1 MKKTIRKIYLCFIIT
16 ILFTTG
22 IALGNDTNL
31 ENKEYTEIYKKW
43 LELSD
48 EQKENVIEPSKYNF
62 YSKDTKEEIQLANQ
76 KMNLKSL
83 VKMAKSSTYATS
95 PKFSLKTLIDN
106 NLEIKDQ
113 KSTNF
118 CWAFASISSLET
130 NLALKNYNDNKD
142 DKIYDYSERHMVYSM
157 TQSFKDGQVNTNGWK
172 QKAKDG
178 GTTTMSMAYLT
189 NGSGAIN
196 EEDMKFVDNQEEI
209 DINDIKNKQVQTTVK
224 DIRNFNSIYITKN
237 DGAIDA
243 NKNKIK
249 DSEIE
254 NLKEQ
259 IKEHISTS
267 GSVKASIYM
276 PNFDNNVHINLK
288 SGAIYNL
295 IDSYEDIKK
304 EMTKKDGVYVNHAV
318 SIIGWDDNYSK
329 DNFSTKP
336 KNNGAW
342 IIRNSY
348 GKTIE
353 MPMEQLRK
361 NNPGLEDEEIV
372 SAFSASM
379 NCNCT
384 LSEDGQIL
392 NVSVGDN
399 GIFYVSYEDAY
410 IYSDLLGIENAEDK
424 KDYDNLYQYDNLGG
438 GEVGYIK
445 GNDVKDIFLA
455 NVFTRTKTDTEYLTS
470 IGFQSLVEGT
480 YEVYINPDGT
490 DKSLSNLQKAELTTG
505 EEISLTAGYH
515 TINFKKAYKLKE
527 NNFVVAI
534 KMKHKDGGI
543 SYFTYEAKEENPDI
557 VLSKAKESFVVRE
570 EQAQKDS
577 QWLDIGDSSS
587 SSYLGN
593 LCIKGI
599 TVNQYSGS
607 IANEEEKED
616 SKTDNNNSN
625 YDKAKA
631 ELQEIKLEGNNQGS
645 SVNIK
650 IKVTGIEVKNSSEK
664 YQHYFYL
671 SSNSKENNIQ
681 EDKWIPAGKFEKQD
695 DGTYINTGT
704 RYNPAGFGKD
714 RKHIITRTIDDLRG
728 FDIDGKCW
736 WNNNRQYDKA
746 GFRQDGT
753 YKDTGELYHEGYN
766 AFGLDENGKNRQ
778 GKIPNEII
786 FTREYILNGVT
797 KGKAKE
803 ILNKYGVKNRS
814 SLNLSLYKASEM
826 CPQIKTLLCEQIT
839 KYQMMIKQREEKI
852 KQLENEKT
860 ENKDL
865 LEKLKKENAI
875 LRNRINLMNPMQ
887 DLDK

>member
-31 ENKEYTEIYKKW
+31 ENKEYTEIYKQW

-130 NLALKNYNDNKD
+130 NLALKNYNNKEN
-142 DKIYDYSERHMVYSM
+142 KIYDYSERHMVYSM

-172 QKAKDG
+172 IKAKDG
-178 GTTTMSMAYLT
+178 GTTIMSIAYLT

-209 DINDIKNKQVQTTVK
+209 DIKDIENKQVQTTVK
-224 DIRNFNSIYITKN
+224 DIRKFDYMYITKN

-243 NKNKIK
+243 NKNKIE
-249 DSEIE
+249 DSKVE

-276 PNFDNNVHINLK
+276 PNFDNNIHINLK
-288 SGAIYNL
+288 SGAIYTS
-295 IDSYEDIKK
+295 IDSYEDIIK

-534 KMKHKDGGI
+534 KMKHKDGKI
-543 SYFTYEAKEENPDI
+543 SCFTYESKYENPNI
-557 VLSKAKESFVVRE
+557 VLSNPKESFIAKE

-599 TVNQYSGS
+599 TVNQYSGI

-695 DGTYINTGT
+695 DGTYALMLEITEESQLADIKEDGSVYVYIKEVATLNGKSTTVISNGIELKLYSSEIETKKEEDTTTITSNKTKNDTTVANKVLPNTG
-704 RYNPAGFGKD
+704 Y
-714 RKHIITRTIDDLRG
+714 
-728 FDIDGKCW
+728 
-736 WNNNRQYDKA
+736 
-746 GFRQDGT
+746 
-753 YKDTGELYHEGYN
+753 
-766 AFGLDENGKNRQ
+766 
-778 GKIPNEII
+778 IPVII
-786 FTREYILNGVT
+786 FLIISLTIVGIFVYIR
-797 KGKAKE
+797 
-803 ILNKYGVKNRS
+803 YKN
-814 SLNLSLYKASEM
+814 
-826 CPQIKTLLCEQIT
+826 I
-839 KYQMMIKQREEKI
+839 
-852 KQLENEKT
+852 
-860 ENKDL
+860 
-865 LEKLKKENAI
+865 
-875 LRNRINLMNPMQ
+875 
-887 DLDK
+887 DK

>member
-31 ENKEYTEIYKKW
+31 ENKEYTEIYKQW

-95 PKFSLKTLIDN
+95 PKFSLKALIDN

-172 QKAKDG
+172 IKAKDG
-178 GTTTMSMAYLT
+178 GTTIMSIAYLT

-196 EEDMKFVDNQEEI
+196 EEDMKFVDSQEEI

-695 DGTYINTGT
+695 DGTYALTLEVTEESQLADIKEDGSVYVYIKEVATLNGKSTTVISNGIELKLYSSEIETKKEEDTTTITSNKTKNDTTVANKVLPNTG
-704 RYNPAGFGKD
+704 Y
-714 RKHIITRTIDDLRG
+714 
-728 FDIDGKCW
+728 
-736 WNNNRQYDKA
+736 
-746 GFRQDGT
+746 
-753 YKDTGELYHEGYN
+753 
-766 AFGLDENGKNRQ
+766 
-778 GKIPNEII
+778 IPVII
-786 FTREYILNGVT
+786 FLIISLTIVGIFVYIR
-797 KGKAKE
+797 
-803 ILNKYGVKNRS
+803 YKN
-814 SLNLSLYKASEM
+814 
-826 CPQIKTLLCEQIT
+826 I
-839 KYQMMIKQREEKI
+839 
-852 KQLENEKT
+852 
-860 ENKDL
+860 
-865 LEKLKKENAI
+865 
-875 LRNRINLMNPMQ
+875 
-887 DLDK
+887 DK

>member
-31 ENKEYTEIYKKW
+31 ENKEYTEIYKQW

-130 NLALKNYNDNKD
+130 NLALKNYNNKEN
-142 DKIYDYSERHMVYSM
+142 KIYDYSERHMVYSM

-172 QKAKDG
+172 IKAKDG
-178 GTTTMSMAYLT
+178 GTTIMSIAYLT

-209 DINDIKNKQVQTTVK
+209 DIKDIENKQVQTTVK
-224 DIRNFNSIYITKN
+224 DIRKFDYMYITKN

-243 NKNKIK
+243 NKNEIE
-249 DSEIE
+249 DSKVE

-276 PNFDNNVHINLK
+276 PNFDNNIHINLK
-288 SGAIYNL
+288 SGAIYTS
-295 IDSYEDIKK
+295 IDSYEDIIK

-438 GEVGYIK
+438 GEVGYINE
-445 GNDVKDIFLA
+445 NDVKDIFLA

-470 IGFQSLVEGT
+470 IGFQSFTEGT
-480 YEVYINPDGT
+480 YEVYINPDGA

-515 TINFKKAYKLKE
+515 TIALKKAYKLKG

-534 KMKHKDGGI
+534 KMKHKDGEI
-543 SYFTYEAKEENPDI
+543 SCFTYEAKYENPNI
-557 VLSKAKESFVVRE
+557 VLSNPKESFIAKE

-587 SSYLGN
+587 DSYLGN

-599 TVNQYSGS
+599 TVNQYSGI

-616 SKTDNNNSN
+616 SKTYNNNSN

-631 ELQEIKLEGNNQGS
+631 ELQELKLEGNNQES

-650 IKVTGIEVKNSSEK
+650 IKVTGIEVKNLSDK

-695 DGTYINTGT
+695 DGTYALMLEITEESQLADIKEDGSVYVYIKEVATLNGKSTTLISNGIELKVDTSEIETKKEENTTTITSNTNKNDTTIANKVLPNTG
-704 RYNPAGFGKD
+704 Y
-714 RKHIITRTIDDLRG
+714 
-728 FDIDGKCW
+728 
-736 WNNNRQYDKA
+736 
-746 GFRQDGT
+746 
-753 YKDTGELYHEGYN
+753 
-766 AFGLDENGKNRQ
+766 
-778 GKIPNEII
+778 IPVII
-786 FTREYILNGVT
+786 FLIISFTIVGIFVYIR
-797 KGKAKE
+797 
-803 ILNKYGVKNRS
+803 YKN
-814 SLNLSLYKASEM
+814 
-826 CPQIKTLLCEQIT
+826 I
-839 KYQMMIKQREEKI
+839 
-852 KQLENEKT
+852 
-860 ENKDL
+860 
-865 LEKLKKENAI
+865 
-875 LRNRINLMNPMQ
+875 
-887 DLDK
+887 DK

>member
-1 MKKTIRKIYLCFIIT
+1 MEIELIQDGKVVDYNKYQEVIENVKESLFRRNKDKETKEWMYISNFVGILLDKDRLILSLPKSVIIKDGIDKEILLYKYARLFDLYFVVNEKKCDLINKYESIENWCNQAIK
-16 ILFTTG
+16 
-22 IALGNDTNL
+22 
-31 ENKEYTEIYKKW
+31 ENK
-43 LELSD
+43 
-48 EQKENVIEPSKYNF
+48 
-62 YSKDTKEEIQLANQ
+62 
-76 KMNLKSL
+76 
-83 VKMAKSSTYATS
+83 
-95 PKFSLKTLIDN
+95 
-106 NLEIKDQ
+106 
-113 KSTNF
+113 
-118 CWAFASISSLET
+118 
-130 NLALKNYNDNKD
+130 
-142 DKIYDYSERHMVYSM
+142 
-157 TQSFKDGQVNTNGWK
+157 
-172 QKAKDG
+172 
-178 GTTTMSMAYLT
+178 TTTMT
-189 NGSGAIN
+189 QEIITF
-196 EEDMKFVDNQEEI
+196 KFEMVFEWMIGEFFQNQISIQKGDVLFNSQLLDKEI

-336 KNNGAW
+336 TNNGAW

-348 GKTIE
+348 GKAIE
-353 MPMEQLRK
+353 ISMEQLRK
-361 NNPGLEDEEIV
+361 NNPGLEDKEIV
-372 SAFSASM
+372 NTFSASM

-392 NVSVGDN
+392 SVSVGDN

-410 IYSDLLGIENAEDK
+410 IYSDLLGIENVEDK

-695 DGTYINTGT
+695 DGTYALTLEVTEESQLADIKEDGSVYVYIKEVATLNGKSTTLISNGIELKVDTSEIETKKEENTTTITSNTNKNDTTIANKVLPNTG
-704 RYNPAGFGKD
+704 Y
-714 RKHIITRTIDDLRG
+714 
-728 FDIDGKCW
+728 
-736 WNNNRQYDKA
+736 
-746 GFRQDGT
+746 
-753 YKDTGELYHEGYN
+753 
-766 AFGLDENGKNRQ
+766 
-778 GKIPNEII
+778 IPVII
-786 FTREYILNGVT
+786 FLIISFAIVGMFVYIR
-797 KGKAKE
+797 
-803 ILNKYGVKNRS
+803 YKN
-814 SLNLSLYKASEM
+814 
-826 CPQIKTLLCEQIT
+826 I
-839 KYQMMIKQREEKI
+839 
-852 KQLENEKT
+852 
-860 ENKDL
+860 
-865 LEKLKKENAI
+865 
-875 LRNRINLMNPMQ
+875 
-887 DLDK
+887 DK

>member
-31 ENKEYTEIYKKW
+31 ENKEYTEIYKQW

-76 KMNLKSL
+76 KMNLKNL
-83 VKMAKSSTYATS
+83 VKMAKSSTYAMS
-95 PKFSLKTLIDN
+95 PKFSLNTLIED
-106 NLEIKDQ
+106 NLEIKNQ

-130 NLALKNYNDNKD
+130 NLALKNYNNKEN
-142 DKIYDYSERHMVYSM
+142 KIYDYSERHMVYSM

-172 QKAKDG
+172 IKAKDG

-196 EEDMKFVDNQEEI
+196 EEDMKFVDSQEEI

-224 DIRNFNSIYITKN
+224 DIRNFDSIYITKN

-254 NLKEQ
+254 SLKEQ

-336 KNNGAW
+336 TNNGAW

-348 GKTIE
+348 GKAIE
-353 MPMEQLRK
+353 ISMEQLRK

-372 SAFSASM
+372 NTFSASM

-392 NVSVGDN
+392 SVSVGDN
-399 GIFYVSYEDAY
+399 GIFYISYEDSY

-438 GEVGYIK
+438 GEVGYINK
-445 GNDVKDIFLA
+445 NDVKDIFLA

-470 IGFQSLVEGT
+470 IGFQSFTEGT
-480 YEVYINPDGT
+480 YEVYINPDGA

-515 TINFKKAYKLKE
+515 TIALKKAYKLKE

-534 KMKHKDGGI
+534 KMKHKDGEI
-543 SYFTYEAKEENPDI
+543 SCFTYESKYENPNI
-557 VLSKAKESFVVRE
+557 VLSNPKESFIAKE

-587 SSYLGN
+587 NSYFGN

-599 TVNQYSGS
+599 TVNQYSGI

-631 ELQEIKLEGNNQGS
+631 ELQELKLEGNNQES

-650 IKVTGIEVKNSSEK
+650 IKVTGIEVKNLSDK

-671 SSNSKENNIQ
+671 SSNSKEDNIQ

-695 DGTYINTGT
+695 DGTYALMLEITEESQLADIKEDGSVYVYIKEVATLNGKSTTVISNGIELKLYSSEIETKREEDTTTITSNKTKNDTTVANKVLPNTG
-704 RYNPAGFGKD
+704 Y
-714 RKHIITRTIDDLRG
+714 
-728 FDIDGKCW
+728 
-736 WNNNRQYDKA
+736 
-746 GFRQDGT
+746 
-753 YKDTGELYHEGYN
+753 
-766 AFGLDENGKNRQ
+766 
-778 GKIPNEII
+778 IPVII
-786 FTREYILNGVT
+786 FLIISLTIVGIFVYIR
-797 KGKAKE
+797 
-803 ILNKYGVKNRS
+803 YKN
-814 SLNLSLYKASEM
+814 
-826 CPQIKTLLCEQIT
+826 I
-839 KYQMMIKQREEKI
+839 
-852 KQLENEKT
+852 
-860 ENKDL
+860 
-865 LEKLKKENAI
+865 
-875 LRNRINLMNPMQ
+875 
-887 DLDK
+887 DK

>member
-1 MKKTIRKIYLCFIIT
+1 MRKAIKKIYLCFIIT

-31 ENKEYTEIYKKW
+31 ENKEYTEIYKQW

-48 EQKENVIEPSKYNF
+48 EQKENVIEPRKYNF
-62 YSKDTKEEIQLANQ
+62 YSKNTKEEIQLANQ

-83 VKMAKSSTYATS
+83 VKMTKSSTYAMS
-95 PKFSLKTLIDN
+95 PKFSLNTLIED
-106 NLEIKDQ
+106 NLEIKNQ

-130 NLALKNYNDNKD
+130 NLALKNYNNKEN
-142 DKIYDYSERHMVYSM
+142 KIYDYSERHMVYSM

-172 QKAKDG
+172 IKAKDG
-178 GTTTMSMAYLT
+178 GTTIMSIAYLT

-209 DINDIKNKQVQTTVK
+209 DIKDIENKQVQTTVK
-224 DIRNFNSIYITKN
+224 DIRKFDYMYITKN

-243 NKNKIK
+243 NKNKIE
-249 DSEIE
+249 DSKVE

-276 PNFDNNVHINLK
+276 PNFYNNIHINLK
-288 SGAIYNL
+288 SGAIYTS
-295 IDSYEDIKK
+295 IDSYEDIIK
-304 EMTKKDGVYVNHAV
+304 EMNEKDGVYVNHAV

-336 KNNGAW
+336 TNNGAW

-348 GKTIE
+348 GKAIE
-353 MPMEQLRK
+353 ISMEQLRK

-372 SAFSASM
+372 NTFSASM

-392 NVSVGDN
+392 SVSVGDN
-399 GIFYVSYEDAY
+399 GIFYISYEDSY

-438 GEVGYIK
+438 GEVGYINK
-445 GNDVKDIFLA
+445 NDVKDIFLA

-470 IGFQSLVEGT
+470 IGFQSFTEGT
-480 YEVYINPDGT
+480 YEVYINPDGA

-515 TINFKKAYKLKE
+515 TIALKKAYKLKE

-534 KMKHKDGGI
+534 KMKHKDGEI
-543 SYFTYEAKEENPDI
+543 SCFTYESKYENPNI
-557 VLSKAKESFVVRE
+557 VLSNPKESFIAKE

-616 SKTDNNNSN
+616 SKTDNNNSS

-671 SSNSKENNIQ
+671 SSNSKEDNIQ

-695 DGTYINTGT
+695 DGTYDLMLEITEESQLADIKEDGSVYVYIKEVATLNGKSTTLISNGIELKVDTSEIETKKEENTTTITSNTNKNDTTIANKVLPNTG
-704 RYNPAGFGKD
+704 Y
-714 RKHIITRTIDDLRG
+714 
-728 FDIDGKCW
+728 
-736 WNNNRQYDKA
+736 
-746 GFRQDGT
+746 
-753 YKDTGELYHEGYN
+753 
-766 AFGLDENGKNRQ
+766 
-778 GKIPNEII
+778 IPVII
-786 FTREYILNGVT
+786 FLIISFAIVGMFVYIR
-797 KGKAKE
+797 
-803 ILNKYGVKNRS
+803 YKN
-814 SLNLSLYKASEM
+814 
-826 CPQIKTLLCEQIT
+826 I
-839 KYQMMIKQREEKI
+839 
-852 KQLENEKT
+852 
-860 ENKDL
+860 
-865 LEKLKKENAI
+865 
-875 LRNRINLMNPMQ
+875 
-887 DLDK
+887 DK